1 MQLTYGFRLFFLCCV
16 LFGLVNCKK
25 HSHTLKTKVA
35 KVSEKQSTAVFSPE
49 PAINQD
55 ITPPRPNKLPPQ
67 SSTLESSIAASYPD
81 IETLSGMALTE
92 VSDLLGE
99 PDLARHDP
107 PAIYWQYKLIS
118 CTLDFYLYP
127 DKTDKHT
134 HRVTFF
140 QTRGNQSLNSCFIN
154 AIARNKN
161 VPTS

>member
-1 MQLTYGFRLFFLCCV
+1 MQLTSGFRLFFLCCV

-35 KVSEKQSTAVFSPE
+35 TVSEKQSTTVFAPV

-55 ITPPRPNKLPPQ
+55 IPPSRSNKLPPQ
-67 SSTLESSIAASYPD
+67 DSTLESSIVASYPD

-92 VSDLLGE
+92 ISDLLGE

-107 PAIYWQYKLIS
+107 PAIYWQYKLIN

-127 DKTDKHT
+127 DKKDKHT

-140 QTRGNQSLNSCFIN
+140 QTRGNQPLNSCFTN

-161 VPTS
+161 VPSS